1 MGGDE
6 VGGFLRRKELIAF
19 WCLGSLYKELGH
31 MDHIPI
37 LGFGLELA
45 CNGGSC
51 GGISLERVECHLH
64 FKHLNRI
71 SVSCTQVSFQYQE
84 YKNGLLRNNSQ
95 ERFYT

>member
-1 MGGDE
+1 ME
-6 VGGFLRRKELIAF
+6 RRWGGFSEGKRTYCFLVSGKPLQRAV
-19 WCLGSLYKELGH
+19 GH

-95 ERFYT
+95 EIFYT